1 MAFYVC
7 ADFLRIQT
15 TNLII
20 NLDHDDWIFSDETKT
35 LAESGFGA
43 CSLSILSL
51 VRDVH
56 PMLISLT
63 ENETEVSFFNR
74 EMYETFKLDP
84 QVFVPTPP
92 PRMLPHRIVISLLPR
107 RHVGKADLFSGVHSS
122 GTFGG
127 YQCVLYPRNVT
138 MERDLYGRA
147 TAVAS

>member
-1 MAFYVC
+1 MILF
-7 ADFLRIQT
+7 QT
-15 TNLII
+15 SNLII

-56 PMLISLT
+56 PMLVSLT

-84 QVFVPTPP
+84 QVFVPPACY
-92 PRMLPHRIVISLLPR
+92 R
-107 RHVGKADLFSGVHSS
+107 
-122 GTFGG
+122 
-127 YQCVLYPRNVT
+127 
-138 MERDLYGRA
+138 
-147 TAVAS
+147 TAL